1 MFPGS
6 YTMAYRDMRLTDLVK
21 MAGGVAPDAYIKGAR
36 IMRVPTEAERTRMEA
51 AFKMQQEQLRQ
62 QLMQL
67 AVNSNNNSIM
77 QNSNETLQKQ
87 LEKFQVPNTYP
98 VGIELD
104 KALKDPKSDANII
117 LRAGDRLLIPSYTAT
132 VKINGAVM
140 YPNTVS
146 YQRGESVR
154 HYLDAAGGFA
164 QNARKSGVYIIY
176 MNGMVGKVS
185 RGAKVEP
192 GCEIVVPSKLTRK
205 MSMAETMSLGSST
218 TLRSHQDLMRTLLLR
233 SANGG
238 SHPHHND
245 EGRRRNTTNA
255 SSIIN
260 IHYHAKSR
268 SFRRPSHLA
277 KAQRPL
283 WFQPTTFF

>member
-1 MFPGS
+1 
-6 YTMAYRDMRLTDLVK
+6 
-21 MAGGVAPDAYIKGAR
+21 
-36 IMRVPTEAERTRMEA
+36 
-51 AFKMQQEQLRQ
+51 
-62 QLMQL
+62 MQL

-104 KALKDPKSDANII
+104 KALKHPESDANII

-205 MSMAETMSLGSST
+205 MSMAETMSLGTS
-218 TLRSHQDLMRTLLLR
+218 M
-233 SANGG
+233 
-238 SHPHHND
+238 
-245 EGRRRNTTNA
+245 
-255 SSIIN
+255 SSIAAMIATIAN
-260 IHYHAKSR
+260 MTK
-268 SFRRPSHLA
+268 
-277 KAQRPL
+277 
-283 WFQPTTFF
+283 